1 MENDK
6 SLIDS
11 YLYINYENSY
21 ILKKEKKNFLSK
33 LLKKLTKLYSFIE
46 KFSKEKKLLKEE
58 FSSIQEEK
66 KYYDIFLSIEK
77 IIDFVVNENF
87 KMINQL
93 LESIKKLKIAITSS
107 YKKYEDFLL
116 IQKMFNNK
124 LNVVNKSKEIFL
136 ESAQKAE
143 LITYNFIKKKVNNE
157 PNNINELNEKIKF
170 QKIAKE
176 ELDKYKN
183 KISEYNNDLKVF
195 NEKQKELFKLD
206 KELEIL
212 YEVTYSD
219 LLEGY
224 YEHQKII
231 NNLISNEIN
240 VIKKKICDINTVINN
255 GKLQDY
261 LNNYKQKE
269 EIDFIQYKSQIN
281 FDKVKSDIEISI
293 NLISYNEMVRILGN
307 YKDVEFDKE
316 NDKILKR
323 DEIKK
328 ILYLE
333 DKITDKDKEQ
343 LIKIIQNDI
352 GQKILINIL
361 NQLRANGIFEKSQ
374 NFIELVGKSLNI
386 ILDNAKKENNY
397 ENARNCIILSQT
409 FYYID
414 LNQQKQYIFI
424 FIKNNKWLK
433 ESNFWRGLI
442 ELMLKQEFEKVSSFK
457 EQKLNDILLTQ
468 LLPNMNNMVQFG
480 IDIRIIIK
488 IIDEFLEK
496 YNYLNEK
503 TYKILFSFLSNDNE
517 KIEKYRKEY
526 KENPNLENELYNNE
540 NSKDENNNN
549 ENNILEEN
557 EI

>member
-46 KFSKEKKLLKEE
+46 KLSKEKKLLKEE

-124 LNVVNKSKEIFL
+124 LSVVNKSKEIFL